1 MEELIAE
8 LSALAEKVRKTRAIL
23 GVEGMAAKLQL
34 LEKEMQDGAF
44 WNNRENAA
52 TVTKEA
58 EHLRS
63 EIELWQTM
71 ATEVDEL
78 LDLAREAHKEND
90 HSLTEDIEK
99 RTEELKEKFQ
109 QNEFVVL
116 LSGKHDADNAI
127 LSIHAGT
134 GGVDAQDWAEMLLRM
149 ILRYCEKK
157 GFRAHATNE
166 SRGQEAGLKSI
177 TLHIE
182 GRYAYGNLQS
192 ENGVHRLVRIS
203 PFDAEGMRHTSFALI
218 EVLPEL
224 SDDDDMVIADED
236 LRIDTFRSSG
246 HGGQSVNTTD
256 SAVRITHIPTG
267 IVAGSQNERSQ
278 HQNKAFAMKMLKSKL
293 QKLQEEEREEV
304 KAQLRGEYNEA
315 VWGNQIR
322 SYVLHPYKLVKD
334 HRTEFETADP
344 ESVLNGD
351 LQDFIEAYLK
361 WKKGNQ
367 LSVDNSQ

>member
-1 MEELIAE
+1 MDGIIAE
-8 LSALAEKVRKTRAIL
+8 LTDLAEKVKKTRTIL
-23 GVEGMAAKLQL
+23 GVEGMAAKLQI
-34 LEKEMQDGAF
+34 LEKEMQDPAF
-44 WNNRENAA
+44 WNDREHA
-52 TVTKEA
+52 TSVTKHA
-58 EHLRS
+58 EELRV
-63 EIELWQTM
+63 EISLWENLGR
-71 ATEVDEL
+71 EVDEL
-78 LDLAREAHKEND
+78 LDLAREAEKEND
-90 HSLTEDIEK
+90 HSLSEDLQK
-99 RTEELKEKFQ
+99 RVQELKEKFQ
-109 QNEFVVL
+109 QNEFVML
-116 LSGKHDADNAI
+116 LSEKHDADNAI

-134 GGVDAQDWAEMLLRM
+134 GGVDAQDWADVLLRM

-157 GFRAHATNE
+157 GFRVHATNE
-166 SRGQEAGLKSI
+166 SRGQEAGLKSV

-224 SDDDDMVIADED
+224 SDEDDIAIDEED

-334 HRTEFETADP
+334 HRTDFETTNPDA
-344 ESVLNGD
+344 VLNGD

-361 WKKGNQ
+361 WKK
-367 LSVDNSQ
+367 SENSKSQ